1 MGVEGASEDTTG
13 RGGGWV
19 AAQAVLILVLVV
31 VGIAAPGWPA
41 GVSPALAIAGAALVP
56 AGVVL
61 AGAGIRH
68 LGPSLTPFPA
78 PIEGG
83 ELREGG
89 VYALARH
96 PIYGGGL
103 LAALGWS
110 LLTSPW
116 AILPTALLAALVE
129 GKRRREEGWLAERYP
144 GYATYRRAVPRRY
157 IPFVI

>member
-1 MGVEGASEDTTG
+1 MGAGRSSERATG

-31 VGIAAPGWPA
+31 VGIVAPEWPA
-41 GVSPALAIAGAALVP
+41 GVGRTPAIVGAVSALAGL
-56 AGVVL
+56 VL
-61 AGAGIRH
+61 AAAGIRH
-68 LGPSLTPFPA
+68 LGPSLTPFPT

-83 ELREGG
+83 ELRDGG
-89 VYALARH
+89 VYGLVRH

-110 LLTSPW
+110 LLMSPW
-116 AILPTALLAALVE
+116 ALVPTALLAVLFE
-129 GKRRREEGWLAERYP
+129 GKRRREEGWLEERYP
-144 GYATYRRAVPRRY
+144 GYVAYRRAVPRRF

>member
-1 MGVEGASEDTTG
+1 MGAEGSSEGSTG

-19 AAQAVLILVLVV
+19 AAQAVLILALVV

-41 GVSPALAIAGAALVP
+41 GVSPTLVIAGAALAL

-68 LGPSLTPFPA
+68 LGPSLSPFPA
-78 PIEGG
+78 PIDDG

-103 LAALGWS
+103 LGALGWS

-116 AILPTALLAALVE
+116 ALLPTALLAALFE